1 MASVT
6 GSAAPL
12 PAMPTSAGDAVTMP
26 DAAVTAVTLLHDYP
40 VCSCD
45 HCISASLFC
54 FAHVAATAQLEGNW
68 PRRVEMHVGETR
80 LALQAT
86 IYKRP
91 VES

>member
-54 FAHVAATAQLEGNW
+54 FAHVAATAQLEGNGPGGW
-68 PRRVEMHVGETR
+68 KCMWGTR